1 MKQENSRGSV
11 GSCCEKHS
19 CTRAELEQYRK
30 DVKTRIAQNDGTIFP
45 NNCPDKTS
53 IVLQEFI
60 KSAKESV
67 CIYCG
72 HLNAAVYGDL
82 QSDFEDAIARGV
94 EVRVICAPGEIG
106 AKELAEKLSDG
117 DHFRILKEEVP
128 VSHFAVVDGLRYR
141 IETDQDSKEA
151 FVCAYAGGEQLNRIQ
166 MIEGVHNLLWDMAS

>member
-11 GSCCEKHS
+11 GSCCEGHS
-19 CTRAELEQYRK
+19 CTRAELTQYRK
-30 DVKTRIAQNDGTIFP
+30 DVKTRIAKKDGTIFP
-45 NNCPDKTS
+45 NNCPDKTA

-60 KSAKESV
+60 RAAKDRV
-67 CIYCG
+67 RIYCG
-72 HLNAAVYGDL
+72 HLNAAVYENL
-82 QSDFEDAIARGV
+82 QTDFEDAIAREV

-106 AKELAEKLSDG
+106 AKELAEKLRVG
-117 DHFRILKEEVP
+117 DHFRILNEVVS

-151 FVCAYAGGEQLNRIQ
+151 FVCAYAEGEQLNRIQ